1 MEGTHHIPLTVKHQ
15 SSRARLRGTILTS
28 TSFSNLPYPRIPSRR
43 SSLSMSTGDDSSSNG
58 LATSTRTPSLTD
70 SLYNIQVVKV
80 RQDHDN
86 QTRSIQKTKCPDISE
101 DPFVDQTP
109 RRCAALREQT
119 GRGAPNLIVRW
130 SSGSYAS
137 VDPCISPDPNSSSAS
152 RSDSMEQ
159 LPRPVSKQHEA
170 RVNSDR
176 FSEKS
181 FDSNLM
187 YPLELPVTFAKIRSY
202 AGKPCLGADYS
213 RSLWVSVNVTAD
225 VNHIPMPEKTRLAP
239 LDMIVLFDYP
249 QRPSVG
255 RLTPM
260 MLASSILTSNL
271 ISNHDRLAVACVDG
285 NTRTGFDL
293 LLPLGFHSYDTTRG
307 AFDNFF
313 LRQLQKKQRPRTTP
327 DLSQIL
333 RQISHLFS
341 ASHRATFGHLM
352 LVSANPPSPDPLLI
366 SGIDRAIGV
375 HTLSPHSRFPLDTEN
390 HPLGWHI
397 SYDEHAEDL
406 QHKESHLTRKVAQVV
421 RQIRTGT
428 TPGFLSNLNLYMGLG
443 PGCQLL
449 SANTIDCC
457 QLVRLRPGEAW
468 VSKVKVGVPHLYQE
482 AEWQFTAH
490 PIIQDLIYQLN
501 EVIGLYSSQQL
512 VQHILS
518 AGLKYQHSLLP
529 GPHETYLESHCTIA
543 REATFSS
550 CSSSDDSNLELLSY
564 EDDGSI
570 SASLGS
576 SSEGS

>member
-1 MEGTHHIPLTVKHQ
+1 MEGTHHTPLTIKHQ
-15 SSRARLRGTILTS
+15 PSRAKLRGTISTS
-28 TSFSNLPYPRIPSRR
+28 TSFSTLPYPRIPSRR

-70 SLYNIQVVKV
+70 SLYNIQIAKV
-80 RQDHDN
+80 RQGHDN
-86 QTRSIQKTKCPDISE
+86 QIGGIQKTTCLDTNE

-109 RRCAALREQT
+109 RRCVAPREQT
-119 GRGAPNLIVRW
+119 GRGAPNLIARW

-137 VDPCISPDPNSSSAS
+137 VDPCISSDPNSSAS
-152 RSDSMEQ
+152 RSDSMGQ
-159 LPRPVSKQHEA
+159 LPRPMSKQHEA
-170 RVNSDR
+170 RVDSGR
-176 FSEKS
+176 FSETS

-187 YPLELPVTFAKIRSY
+187 CPLELPMTFAKIRSY

-213 RSLWVSVNVTAD
+213 RSLWASVNITAD
-225 VNHIPMPEKTRLAP
+225 VNHIPMPEKTRPAP
-239 LDMIVLFDYP
+239 LDMIIVFDYP
-249 QRPSVG
+249 KRPSVG

-285 NTRTGFDL
+285 NTRAGFDL
-293 LLPLGFHSYDTTRG
+293 LLPLGFHSYDTTRA

-313 LRQLQKKQRPRTTP
+313 LCQLQKKQRPRTIP
-327 DLSQIL
+327 DLSHIL
-333 RQISHLFS
+333 RHISHLVF
-341 ASHRATFGHLM
+341 ASPRASCGHLM
-352 LVSANPPSPDPLLI
+352 LVSVNPPSPDPLLI

-406 QHKESHLTRKVAQVV
+406 QHRESHLTRKVAQVV

-457 QLVRLRPGEAW
+457 QLLRLRPGETW

-501 EVIGLYSSQQL
+501 DVIGLYSSQQL

-550 CSSSDDSNLELLSY
+550 CSSSDDANLELLSY

-576 SSEGS
+576 TSEGS